1 MKKNLYI
8 GGYSIL
14 DLNDTNVYAQALICA
29 KQNKPVLVYD
39 DPERYFADTIAISG
53 DDVVI
58 TKGGKTITIT
68 DANSVSSVGDIQE
81 KIPHF
86 YLYVTNE
93 FEDEYEFVFNAVV
106 MSSIDNLSQSDFTKA
121 NFENKKIVILNISSI
136 NRNYDDEES
145 TYDNSFKIS
154 YTYQF
159 LDDGIKTIGFS
170 NTDIDKEAKGDF
182 YSKIPY
188 TLFNDEYKTKL
199 F

>member
-39 DPERYFADTIAISG
+39 DPERY
-53 DDVVI
+53 
-58 TKGGKTITIT
+58 
-68 DANSVSSVGDIQE
+68 
-81 KIPHF
+81 F

-170 NTDIDKEAKGDF
+170 NTDTDKEAKGDF